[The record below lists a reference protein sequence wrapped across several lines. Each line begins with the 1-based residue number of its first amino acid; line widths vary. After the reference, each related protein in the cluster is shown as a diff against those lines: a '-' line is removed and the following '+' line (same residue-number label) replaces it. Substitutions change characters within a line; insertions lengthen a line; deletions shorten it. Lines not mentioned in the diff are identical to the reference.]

1 MPDERSYT
9 PEGLAPDQV
18 RIEPHYSLEQ
28 AAAMFFPGHIITA
41 RSLRTEIQ
49 NGYLP
54 RKKVAGKLVTCAS
67 DIARM
72 MERKSCQ
79 GDKKVPVSTLERPE
93 ALAGLTG
100 SSLMDRRNS
109 ARAAALMTNKG
120 LEKLSRAI

>member
-1 MPDERSYT
+1 MM
-9 PEGLAPDQV
+9 
-18 RIEPHYSLEQ
+18 IELHYSLEE
-28 AAAMFFPGHIITA
+28 AAARLFPGGKITA

-72 MERKSCQ
+72 MELKSCQ
-79 GDKKVPVSTLERPE
+79 GEKKAPVSTSERRE

-109 ARAAALMTNKG
+109 ARAAALMTTKG
-120 LEKLSRAI
+120 REKLSRAI